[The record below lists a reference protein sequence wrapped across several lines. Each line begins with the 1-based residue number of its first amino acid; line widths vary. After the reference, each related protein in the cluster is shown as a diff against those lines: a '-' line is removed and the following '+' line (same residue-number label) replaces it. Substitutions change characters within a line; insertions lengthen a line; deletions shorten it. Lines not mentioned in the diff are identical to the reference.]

1 MAEINITGHAPKYT
15 SERVSNAPI
24 TAADTEMRSAAL
36 LFHLKKFIFPTNNM
50 IESDMISLTA
60 SSNAINTD
68 TTRYIYHFF
77 MKFSLPFVI
86 ARKAN
91 NIIAIGIFILRS
103 HSVSIAD
110 IFSGMIVIIALL
122 NSRYNVAKRNVV
134 YTM

>member
-36 LFHLKKFIFPTNNM
+36 LFHLTKFIFPTNNM

-91 NIIAIGIFILRS
+91 NIIA
-103 HSVSIAD
+103 
-110 IFSGMIVIIALL
+110 
-122 NSRYNVAKRNVV
+122 
-134 YTM
+134 